1 MEYYLAMERNDTYK
15 CNGFPE
21 NYAETKSQL
30 QKFLHCMIILIRHF
44 LKWQNHRD
52 IEFWILRG
60 QEKMVQLSKNNK
72 SDTAL
77 AEEYISVSS
86 LAIIMSSDVQFVT
99 LTEMC

>member
-1 MEYYLAMERNDTYK
+1 
-15 CNGFPE
+15 
-21 NYAETKSQL
+21 
-30 QKFLHCMIILIRHF
+30 
-44 LKWQNHRD
+44 
-52 IEFWILRG
+52 
-60 QEKMVQLSKNNK
+60 MVQLSKNNK